1 MRKSADYKSHLLLTC
16 VSLMLKKSHYLEG
29 SILPYALAFVSAT
42 SIIGGCKDYRP
53 EMERAIAERDSVITI
68 NATKDSSISSFIE
81 SMNEIEYN
89 LDSITRTQV
98 AIAKESSN
106 GTEQSQEVK
115 DRINFNIQVI
125 GELLQR
131 NTLII
136 ESLNKKLSGNDL
148 TIASLRKKI
157 NQLTE
162 ENALKDQEILALK
175 DESTALKTQID
186 GLNRSVDSMYVETQQ
201 RDIIIKQKN
210 DQLNT
215 AFFVLGT
222 YKELNSKKVMK
233 KDGGFLGIG
242 KDKVLESDLNPD
254 AFTRVDITKLNSI
267 PINSKTAKVIT
278 NHPADSYKL
287 NTDIKGNV
295 KSLDITNSTKFWK
308 SSKYLVIVTG

>member
-1 MRKSADYKSHLLLTC
+1 MEIDFR
-16 VSLMLKKSHYLEG
+16 
-29 SILPYALAFVSAT
+29 PYALAIVSAA
-42 SIIGGCKDYRP
+42 SLMGACKDYRP
-53 EMERAIAERDSVITI
+53 EMERAIAERDSVIMI
-68 NATKDSSISSFIE
+68 NATKDSSISSFID
-81 SMNEIEYN
+81 SMNEIESN

-98 AIAKESSN
+98 AIAKESSS
-106 GTEQSQEVK
+106 GTEMNQEVK

-131 NTLII
+131 NTSII

-162 ENALKDQEILALK
+162 ENAMKDQEIGLLK
-175 DESTALKTQID
+175 AESSTLKTQIE
-186 GLNRSVDSMYVETQQ
+186 GLTRSVDSMYVETQQ
-201 RDIIIKQKN
+201 RDIIIKQKT

-215 AFFVLGT
+215 AFFVIGT

-233 KDGGFLGIG
+233 KEGGFLGLG

-254 AFTRVDITKLNSI
+254 AFTKLDITKLNAI
-267 PINSKTAKVIT
+267 PINAKTAKVIT

-295 KSLDITNSTKFWK
+295 KSLEITNTTKFWK

>member
-1 MRKSADYKSHLLLTC
+1 MEIDFR
-16 VSLMLKKSHYLEG
+16 
-29 SILPYALAFVSAT
+29 PYALAIVSAA
-42 SIIGGCKDYRP
+42 SLMGACKDYRP
-53 EMERAIAERDSVITI
+53 EMERAIAERDSVIMI
-68 NATKDSSISSFIE
+68 NATKDSSISSFID
-81 SMNEIEYN
+81 SMNEIESN

-98 AIAKESSN
+98 AIAKESSS
-106 GTEQSQEVK
+106 GTEMNQEVK

-131 NTLII
+131 NTSII

-162 ENALKDQEILALK
+162 ENAKKDQEIGLLK
-175 DESTALKTQID
+175 AESSTLKTQIE
-186 GLNRSVDSMYVETQQ
+186 GLTRSVDSMYVETQQ
-201 RDIIIKQKN
+201 RDIIIKQKT

-215 AFFVLGT
+215 AYYVLGT

-233 KDGGFLGIG
+233 KEGGFLGLG

-254 AFTRVDITKLNSI
+254 AFTKLDITKLNAI
-267 PINSKTAKVIT
+267 PINAKTAKVIT
-278 NHPADSYKL
+278 NHPVDSYKL
-287 NTDIKGNV
+287 NTDIKGNI
-295 KSLDITNSTKFWK
+295 KSLEITNTAKFWK